1 MREVFPV
8 GKQYRLRV
16 QVTLAEVDELGNDV
30 DGTVAGE
37 EMSVVGSL
45 YRLDT
50 LADGLSKVARHSV
63 FAVVGYEKDK
73 EVSSLDKM
81 PF

>member
-30 DGTVAGE
+30 EGTVSGE
-37 EMSVVGSL
+37 EMSVIGNL

-50 LADGLSKVARHSV
+50 LADGLSKVVRNSV
-63 FAVVGYEKDK
+63 LDIVGHEKGK
-73 EVSSLDKM
+73 NVPALDEI
-81 PF
+81 PY

>member
-45 YRLDT
+45 YRLDA
-50 LADGLSKVARHSV
+50 LADGLSKIARHGV

-81 PF
+81 PY